1 VTFEVREKIQ
11 KNLLSTGTLNQRVK
25 HVKHFLEANDV
36 TINQTKFKMKIKL
49 PRDIKREKEGLTKD
63 QVREIIA
70 ACDDIRLKTYVMFLA
85 STGWRASEALSVQL
99 KDIDFDSNPVRVN
112 LRGENAKTRTD

>member
-1 VTFEVREKIQ
+1 
-11 KNLLSTGTLNQRVK
+11 VK
-25 HVKHFLEANDV
+25 HIKHFLEANDV

-49 PRDIKREKEGLTKD
+49 PREIKREKEGITKD
-63 QVREIIA
+63 QVREMLA

-99 KDIDFDSNPVRVN
+99 QDIDFDRNPVSLFALRIPRVPA
-112 LRGENAKTRTD
+112 LETAATSSGVVKPPAIPAWIIG